1 MQVCTA
7 LSLHQPSAHPGLS
20 LPGYPVTE
28 SVQAEWSMELF
39 SSYFMFLFYKL
50 SGKKG
55 EHTANEGR
63 ARVRCRRDKMGE
75 LPPGQCRQ
83 GQGRAVGVWGRG
95 GQC

>member
-20 LPGYPVTE
+20 LPGYPAIE
-28 SVQAEWSMELF
+28 SVFTVSTTEWSMELF

-55 EHTANEGR
+55 EHS
-63 ARVRCRRDKMGE
+63 K
-75 LPPGQCRQ
+75 
-83 GQGRAVGVWGRG
+83 
-95 GQC
+95 